1 MKRANKVLPICLI
14 TLGLVCTGCV
24 SLTMRQLEKNKA
36 LVRRTFDETANKN
49 WATLDELFTPDYV
62 WHQPGSAAPLA
73 REKADE
79 FMRTFFAAFPDYSH
93 MIKDMIAEDDE
104 VVTRF
109 SFHGTHKGPYMGI
122 PATGKEIML
131 TSIMISRITEG
142 KIAEEWQEF
151 DGYSFMQQL
160 GAISSD
166 Q

>member
-1 MKRANKVLPICLI
+1 MKRTNKVLAVCLI
-14 TLGLVCTGCV
+14 MLGLVCTGCM
-24 SLTMRQLEKNKA
+24 SSAKRQLEENKA
-36 LVRRTFDETANKN
+36 LVRRTFDEMANKN
-49 WATLDELFTPDYV
+49 WEILDELFTPDYV
-62 WHQPGSAAPLA
+62 WHHPGSPEPLA
-73 REKADE
+73 KEEADE

-93 MIKDMIAEDDE
+93 TIKDMIAEDDE

-109 SFHGTHKGPYMGI
+109 SFHGTHKGAYMGI

-131 TSIMISRITEG
+131 TSIMISRITDG